1 MLSYGKKL
9 SCYSPKKYA
18 RLSAFALSP
27 GFIVEA
33 YSTGTPVLS
42 RRHYL
47 GFGLGVMAQTQGI
60 RKSIMNLYVGNLS
73 YQMTQDDLKAAF
85 EAYGEVKAVRIIKD
99 KETQRSKGF
108 GFVEMATAD
117 AGRKAIEGLNNK
129 DIKGRPIRVSEARER
144 S

>member
-1 MLSYGKKL
+1 
-9 SCYSPKKYA
+9 
-18 RLSAFALSP
+18 
-27 GFIVEA
+27 
-33 YSTGTPVLS
+33 
-42 RRHYL
+42 
-47 GFGLGVMAQTQGI
+47 MAQTQGI

-144 S
+144 T